1 MELEKGNLSENRS
14 KNQQEGFAEEME
26 LLEELMLAAD
36 DKVRELRRTQKAG
49 TEEFRKAQ
57 KEAYMLTR
65 IAKIVR
71 MQQNALNDRD
81 RAASAVVAERLLNG
95 SASAYIYGDAES
107 AEVRVT
113 DELTPFNTIASFK
126 VEIGSLRCLLIK
138 EFQFY

>member
-71 MQQNALNDRD
+71 MQQNALNDQD
-81 RAASAVVAERLLNG
+81 RAASAIVAERLLNG

-107 AEVRVT
+107 AEVRVM
-113 DELTPFNTIASFK
+113 DELIPFRTIASFK
-126 VEIGSLRCLLIK
+126 VEIGLTRCLFIK

>member
-1 MELEKGNLSENRS
+1 MELKKDSFLGS
-14 KNQQEGFAEEME
+14 GFEEEME
-26 LLEELMLAAD
+26 LLEELMMAAD
-36 DKVRELRRTQKAG
+36 DKVGELRRTQKAG

-81 RAASAVVAERLLNG
+81 RAASAAVAERLLNG

-107 AEVRVT
+107 AEVRVM
-113 DELTPFNTIASFK
+113 DELTPFKTIASFK
-126 VEIGSLRCLLIK
+126 VGIGSLRCLIIK
-138 EFQFY
+138 GFQFY

>member
-81 RAASAVVAERLLNG
+81 RAG
-95 SASAYIYGDAES
+95 
-107 AEVRVT
+107 
-113 DELTPFNTIASFK
+113 
-126 VEIGSLRCLLIK
+126 
-138 EFQFY
+138 

>member
-1 MELEKGNLSENRS
+1 MESKKDSFLENRFE
-14 KNQQEGFAEEME
+14 KEIE
-26 LLEELMLAAD
+26 LLEELIMAAD
-36 DKVRELRRTQKAG
+36 NKVGELRRTQKAG
-49 TEEFRKAQ
+49 TEEFRRAQ

-81 RAASAVVAERLLNG
+81 RAASASVAERLLNG

-107 AEVRVT
+107 AEVRVI
-113 DELTPFNTIASFK
+113 DEITPFKTIASFK
-126 VEIGSLRCLLIK
+126 VEIGLTRCIFIK